1 MKLKGLGKKSTEML
15 WKKFKE
21 QLSNYLPLTGGTMK
35 GLLTIPYGT
44 AVHYNYGAN
53 GSDGYVHL
61 ATIVIKAAYVYAPIE
76 LTITRRADSH
86 PTKIVILFDSTSSN
100 DPTVRTFNVVG
111 ATANVWIYKS
121 AASTWEL
128 YVKKNGAWDEVNVAE
143 YHEHLYVHDRIT
155 VTWQKD
161 QISTLPDG
169 AVQATV
175 GEFLGVASTST
186 GIADYNDKDAI
197 VEIGYSGNSLDY
209 SSLAYLAGYTN
220 DRKIKDVSKDAVKSY
235 LGITKY
241 DSEHNW
247 KSKDPVLLFGEIAI
261 SDYSSSL
268 LNDYKYKVGNG
279 TSKWSELPYAYT
291 NGITLPTSG
300 KTNKKKWIKFATVDL
315 HELGA
320 WEGCGGLFKLF
331 QTESQGAIG
340 MLKFQ
345 FRNGSTAGTIER
357 GNLIWVSLN
366 SPDYANS
373 VCAVSTGDGTRD
385 LYYRPI
391 FDYDTTSIVVTD
403 VYNPRRITVQSDNT
417 YVANVTPV
425 TTSYVSSYASSAKSA
440 SEVNGHTVNADVP
453 ENAKFTDTTYSR
465 FKQGTPSSNPVD
477 GLVPAPNSKASER
490 AMLTVGGWEELDLHV
505 GHTSDGKLMIGQ
517 LWSDEYVLM
526 DEIPVATQEESGA
539 MSSDD
544 KEKLDNI
551 DVDTL
556 KAELKKYIDQNSS
569 GGVSIDTIY
578 PVGSIYLT
586 MDIKF
591 DPNKSFGGTWEITSE
606 GKALFG
612 ADITGQDPDFEVP
625 GLTGGEK
632 THTLTV
638 DELPEHN
645 HNIKVESEELKGS
658 VWNFVGQNANYGP
671 GNSTSGVFSKG
682 GDGTCFYPSSTG
694 KATGINDGF
703 VLDATHDHTATS
715 GNTGSGTAHN
725 NLPPY
730 QTIVVW
736 QRTA

>member
-1 MKLKGLGKKSTEML
+1 MKFKGLGKESAKML
-15 WKKFKE
+15 WNK
-21 QLSNYLPLTGGTMK
+21 
-35 GLLTIPYGT
+35 
-44 AVHYNYGAN
+44 
-53 GSDGYVHL
+53 
-61 ATIVIKAAYVYAPIE
+61 IKAE
-76 LTITRRADSH
+76 L
-86 PTKIVILFDSTSSN
+86 
-100 DPTVRTFNVVG
+100 FN
-111 ATANVWIYKS
+111 KS
-121 AASTWEL
+121 VTD
-128 YVKKNGAWDEVNVAE
+128 VKVSG
-143 YHEHLYVHDRIT
+143 RT
-155 VTWQKD
+155 VTVTKG
-161 QISTLPDG
+161 DG
-169 AVQATV
+169 
-175 GEFLGVASTST
+175 STST
-186 GIADYNDKDAI
+186 
-197 VEIGYSGNSLDY
+197 
-209 SSLAYLAGYTN
+209 
-220 DRKIKDVSKDAVKSY
+220 
-235 LGITKY
+235 
-241 DSEHNW
+241 
-247 KSKDPVLLFGEIAI
+247 
-261 SDYSSSL
+261 
-268 LNDYKYKVGNG
+268 
-279 TSKWSELPYAYT
+279 
-291 NGITLPTSG
+291 
-300 KTNKKKWIKFATVDL
+300 
-315 HELGA
+315 
-320 WEGCGGLFKLF
+320 
-331 QTESQGAIG
+331 QTTQ
-340 MLKFQ
+340 
-345 FRNGSTAGTIER
+345 
-357 GNLIWVSLN
+357 
-366 SPDYANS
+366 
-373 VCAVSTGDGTRD
+373 
-385 LYYRPI
+385 
-391 FDYDTTSIVVTD
+391 
-403 VYNPRRITVQSDNT
+403 
-417 YVANVTPV
+417 
-425 TTSYVSSYASSAKSA
+425 
-440 SEVNGHTVNADVP
+440 
-453 ENAKFTDTTYSR
+453 DTTYSR